1 MNSVIQILICCS
13 VSEFQCPIKFHWHLE
28 WNIYHKKKVAFRN
41 GIQRNQRY
49 IPISCARNISA
60 MSSNI
65 WLFCLEILL
74 GLTVKRNG
82 WSVYQWLFLVQPR
95 EPDSS
100 LETMFSVDFC
110 FSIDEKLEF
119 LNHLLHKMVLIWLFC
134 NQFSSIIF
142 YTFMKLINDHVVF
155 LNMIFTLLYK
165 K

>member
-74 GLTVKRNG
+74 GLTVKRDG
-82 WSVYQWLFLVQPR
+82 WSVYQWLLYSPENQTPHSRQCSQLIFASALMK
-95 EPDSS
+95 SS
-100 LETMFSVDFC
+100 NFWITFC
-110 FSIDEKLEF
+110 TKWS
-119 LNHLLHKMVLIWLFC
+119 
-134 NQFSSIIF
+134 
-142 YTFMKLINDHVVF
+142 
-155 LNMIFTLLYK
+155 
-165 K
+165 